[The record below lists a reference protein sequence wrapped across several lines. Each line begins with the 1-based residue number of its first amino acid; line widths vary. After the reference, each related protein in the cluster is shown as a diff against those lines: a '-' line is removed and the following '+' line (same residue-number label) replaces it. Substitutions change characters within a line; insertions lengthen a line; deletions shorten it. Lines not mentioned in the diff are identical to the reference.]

1 MYAGQLF
8 QQFGQNRRSFAAQRP
23 LGRFCAYQQDR
34 LHSLHQESICKFW
47 VAGLDRTHLP
57 GRRGSSIS
65 GLAKAVTSKLSSGKG
80 GGGAGNSKTGF
91 SRFDDGQHGVEL
103 GGNGHARG
111 AAL

>member
-1 MYAGQLF
+1 M
-8 QQFGQNRRSFAAQRP
+8 
-23 LGRFCAYQQDR
+23 LG
-34 LHSLHQESICKFW
+34 S
-47 VAGLDRTHLP
+47 
-57 GRRGSSIS
+57 RGSSIS

-103 GGNGHARG
+103 GGNGYARG

>member
-1 MYAGQLF
+1 M
-8 QQFGQNRRSFAAQRP
+8 
-23 LGRFCAYQQDR
+23 
-34 LHSLHQESICKFW
+34 
-47 VAGLDRTHLP
+47 P

-80 GGGAGNSKTGF
+80 GGGASNSKTGF

-103 GGNGHARG
+103 GGNGYARG